1 MGTLKNS
8 QWAIGII
15 AGVASFI
22 AWYMYQDG
30 GVVGIAGG
38 VFLGLEVGWIIGAP
52 KEWAKTHREVVAF
65 FISPK
70 LWRGII
76 ATIFVL
82 AVYPLPFVVIGWVM
96 YHADPWATMWLMEW
110 PGNILL
116 KQFDPMCFK
125 LFGWLFSSTLSVLGT
140 QSAAYRLVNNH
151 GRMGLTESM
160 YHENHPLRKTA
171 GYGMIAVPALIL
183 AGYLSSIIAVTL
195 MNLTVVVAGVAVTWI
210 AIHVLYGFLRSC
222 VHTPLL
228 PITVG
233 VLTGGFGGIWYVDFS
248 TDFVLFLPAF
258 GMGSLIGFTAGEIV
272 RRYSGRLA
280 KLIRPITFFNPPE
293 AAK

>member
-1 MGTLKNS
+1 M
-8 QWAIGII
+8 
-15 AGVASFI
+15 
-22 AWYMYQDG
+22 
-30 GVVGIAGG
+30 
-38 VFLGLEVGWIIGAP
+38 
-52 KEWAKTHREVVAF
+52 
-65 FISPK
+65 
-70 LWRGII
+70 
-76 ATIFVL
+76 
-82 AVYPLPFVVIGWVM
+82 VM
-96 YHADPWATMWLMEW
+96 L
-110 PGNILL
+110 
-116 KQFDPMCFK
+116 
-125 LFGWLFSSTLSVLGT
+125 
-140 QSAAYRLVNNH
+140 
-151 GRMGLTESM
+151 
-160 YHENHPLRKTA
+160 
-171 GYGMIAVPALIL
+171 
-183 AGYLSSIIAVTL
+183 
-195 MNLTVVVAGVAVTWI
+195 TWI